1 MKRKHSDDRVDEM
14 LARHLHRAPP
24 DFDFDRWAEKFP
36 EEARLASAGFAPPA
50 TDRRVQFAQIWR
62 CIMTSRYTKCASVA
76 AVLLVGVS
84 FLFPGRNGIVPES
97 IVWADV
103 QKALEEKQYARVTG
117 TRNCYFGDDQTP
129 TYKLTVEK
137 LFSRSYGYA
146 DRTYMED
153 GRLIIEFIFHLPSS
167 TVTVLFPT
175 VKKYY
180 RMEIPA
186 EYRDRIQRMKPEGFF
201 EWLWASGDYRQL
213 EPRRVQGIE
222 AAGFEI
228 RDLIDRLR
236 DGMGI
241 SSQLVDFFFSV
252 RSLNARIWV
261 NPKTR
266 LPIQVEADGELN
278 PCLITAYREMR
289 LHEIDDRMDLD
300 VELDESLFNPEIPE
314 DYEQLAV
321 PGAVKAGA
329 ALSITGLAC
338 VPFLLITRRRRA
350 RRRRVGSHPTL
361 LSTAM

>member
-1 MKRKHSDDRVDEM
+1 MKRKKSDNQVDKM
-14 LARHLHRAPP
+14 LARHLYHEPAE
-24 DFDFDRWAEKFP
+24 FDFDRWAEKFP
-36 EEARLASAGFAPPA
+36 EEARLATTAFTPR
-50 TDRRVQFAQIWR
+50 TTNRRIHFAQIWR
-62 CIMTSRYTKCASVA
+62 CIMTSRYTRYASIA
-76 AVLLVGVS
+76 AVLLAVFS
-84 FLFPGRNGIVPES
+84 FLFPSHNGIIPES

-103 QKALEEKQYARVTG
+103 QKALEEKQYARVMG
-117 TRNCYFGDDQTP
+117 TRDCYFGDDQTP
-129 TYKLTVEK
+129 TYKLSVEK

-153 GRLIIEFIFHLPSS
+153 GRLIIEFTFHLPSS
-167 TVTVLFPT
+167 TMTVLFPT

-213 EPRRVQGIE
+213 ESRQVQGIE

-241 SSQLVDFFFSV
+241 SSRLVDFFFSV

-266 LPIQVEADGELN
+266 LPIQVEANGELN
-278 PCLITAYREMR
+278 PCLITAYRKMR

-338 VPFLLITRRRRA
+338 VPFLLITRRRCA
-350 RRRRVGSHPTL
+350 RRRRAHLRFEGESH
-361 LSTAM
+361 